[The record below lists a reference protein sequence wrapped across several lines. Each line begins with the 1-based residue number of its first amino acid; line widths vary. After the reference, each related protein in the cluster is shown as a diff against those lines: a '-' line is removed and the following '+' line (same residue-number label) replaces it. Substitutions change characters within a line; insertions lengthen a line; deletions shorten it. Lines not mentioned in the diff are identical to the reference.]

1 MKKKNNNIKKKK
13 HILAENLKRFLGAS
27 GAGYFG
33 PAKINESRD
42 DVQAIYDKVYQFTD
56 SMGDDALEIMD
67 KIVGRERASA
77 ELEKFVY
84 DEEDLSSAEER
95 KLIAALE
102 VAYAK
107 LKGSSRPTGGADT
120 ADTAYG
126 KIYQYTDTM
135 GDEALEI
142 MDEMLDDAG
151 LFDLHQKHMD
161 EEPLSADE
169 EKQLIDIYTE
179 IAGELKHGG

>member
-1 MKKKNNNIKKKK
+1 MKKKKTIKKKK
-13 HILAENLKRFLGAS
+13 HILGENLKRFLGAS

-33 PAKINESRD
+33 PAKINESMD
-42 DVQAIYDKVYQFTD
+42 DVDK
-56 SMGDDALEIMD
+56 
-67 KIVGRERASA
+67 
-77 ELEKFVY
+77 
-84 DEEDLSSAEER
+84 
-95 KLIAALE
+95 
-102 VAYAK
+102 
-107 LKGSSRPTGGADT
+107 
-120 ADTAYG
+120 AYG
-126 KIYQYTDTM
+126 SVYEYTDEM

-169 EKQLIDIYTE
+169 ERQLIDIYTE